1 MENIVAESLS
11 PVENSR
17 TTQDTLR
24 ERIRGMEKDIEWIKR
39 LLFVMIAGMLA
50 LIVMVNEMRGTVE
63 AIQNSI
69 AN

>member
-24 ERIRGMEKDIEWIKR
+24 ERIKGMEKDIEWIKR
-39 LLFVMIAGMLA
+39 LLFVMIAGVLA
-50 LIVMVNEMRGTVE
+50 LIVMVNEMRGTIE
-63 AIQNSI
+63 LILNSI
-69 AN
+69 AQ

>member
-11 PVENSR
+11 PMDSTA

-50 LIVMVNEMRGTVE
+50 ILVLIYELRGTVDT
-63 AIQNSI
+63 IQASLLK
-69 AN
+69 

>member
-11 PVENSR
+11 PVEHSR
-17 TTQDTLR
+17 TTQDTMR
-24 ERIRGMEKDIEWIKR
+24 EWIKGMEKDIEWIKR

-50 LIVMVNEMRGTVE
+50 LIVMVNEMRGTVA
-63 AIQNSI
+63 AIQSSI

>member
-11 PVENSR
+11 PMDSTG

-50 LIVMVNEMRGTVE
+50 ILVLIYELRGTVD
-63 AIQNSI
+63 AIQASLLK
-69 AN
+69 